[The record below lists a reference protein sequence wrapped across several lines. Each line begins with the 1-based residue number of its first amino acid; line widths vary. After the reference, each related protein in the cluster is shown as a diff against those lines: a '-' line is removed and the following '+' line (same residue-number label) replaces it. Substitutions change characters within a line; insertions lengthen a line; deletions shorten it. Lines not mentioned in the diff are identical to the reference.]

1 MQWQRWLKQGLNG
14 LILLLVAWLLL
25 AAAYVSLGRQFV
37 PAIANYQAELVAKA
51 ESITGR
57 HIRLDSLSAQMQGAQ
72 PVFRLRGLEVHADTD
87 PGSPML
93 FALDNVTARLD
104 LWQSLWRQSLVMDA
118 LQIEGLSLSI
128 SEDAEG
134 HWHLRGLGQQTQSLG
149 GMEQAL
155 KVLREQHRITLLET
169 QVAVSPYDEPRWQ
182 FERGELTL
190 INGAGWQ
197 RLDGRLRLP
206 DGELVRWQVSG
217 LLDSDNLKDLSLG
230 FFLELPASDWSRWL
244 PQDWLERSH
253 LQKLVAG
260 GRFWGSWQNQRLQR
274 LQGTLVAPEISFDHK
289 DSPPLQ
295 DVFSRFAYRY
305 SDTSERLLVQD
316 FSLRIEERVWPMMR
330 AQAERNTAEDEWS
343 LAVDRFS
350 LDRLRDWLPR
360 FVDHPPMAELITT
373 VSPQGNVRNLHL
385 SGRGSPTDIDALQ
398 FSALL
403 DQVGIQAYHNA
414 PMLQGISGS
423 ISGSPSAGE
432 LRINNQQWSMQLPHL
447 FPEVWQYDSAQGAL
461 NWSWS
466 QDGGLGLHTAGIS
479 VAGEEGK
486 AAVKL
491 DLQLPPT
498 GQIPKMDLRV
508 ALRDSQASVHRRYL
522 PLRAPAFSPALG
534 TWLAA
539 SGVKGKVPLAIFS
552 YSGSLLKSA
561 TNEERDIGLYAE
573 LRDGELLFQNGWPL
587 LTEINADLRLQG
599 GLLDIR
605 GEHARLWNTNASDTR
620 VSAQVLG
627 RTGPLMLEI
636 ESAFVG
642 PVGDALKLMQDS
654 PLSELSK
661 DPLAGWT
668 VGSGE
673 VEGNLALS
681 IPLQSDA
688 QAQTQADVSW
698 QLAADNLLIP
708 QLQAPLRHLQGNF
721 AYSREQGLRSDDL
734 SGTFLGAPVK
744 AKLSQREGAQ
754 RVSLSGSHSVEQL
767 RSWSLAS
774 AVPAGLADG
783 NFSWQAEVEVAAQ
796 QQRVQ
801 VSSDL
806 KGLALTLPQPF
817 GKEAQSEL
825 ATKVDLRL
833 ASGGIQ
839 RWHVSA
845 ASGLD
850 VQLLHQGEQ
859 LSGDLRFRA
868 GLAAQSSAPGVVIAA
883 QLPSL
888 DWDEWQQWLSQL
900 PAAAKQSGNSGKGGA
915 AQLLRRA
922 DISAESFTGFGLS
935 LSDLKVGVQ
944 RQPSGW
950 QLALTQ
956 ADVAGDIHLPD
967 NSAEPI
973 DIDLQRLKLGAT
985 DEQAAELLPAMSPDE
1000 PAADLDPP
1008 DPLEKIKPSKLPPLN
1023 VQVAQLSWGGGPVGR
1038 VAFKLRPDATGAQI
1052 PELSLDL
1059 RGLKVEG
1066 RMDWREAP
1074 AHTVFDGNV
1083 TAEDIGEVLTAWQ
1096 YAPTITSK
1104 EFTTRAQ
1111 LNWPGSP
1118 ALFSLRRASGSLEVA
1133 ARDGMLQSGD
1143 NGTQAL
1149 RVFGLL
1155 NFNSLT
1161 RRLRLDFSDLFSK
1174 GTAYDTLDGALYAD
1188 NGVLHS
1194 EKPLVLE
1201 GPGVKMQFEGN
1212 VNLRSDK
1219 VDLGVL
1225 VTLPVTN
1232 NLPLAALLV
1241 GAPQIGGV
1249 LFLADKILGDKVAR
1263 FASVK
1268 YKVSGDW
1275 KQPDVEFDRAFDD
1288 KAALEED

>member
-14 LILLLVAWLLL
+14 LISLLLAWLLL

-57 HIRLDSLSAQMQGAQ
+57 DIRLDSLSAQMQGAQ
-72 PVFRLRGLEVHADTD
+72 PVFRLRGLEVHADAD
-87 PGSPML
+87 PGSPIL

-104 LWQSLWRQSLVMDA
+104 LWQSLWHQTLVMDA

-134 HWHLRGLGQQTQSLG
+134 KWHLRGLGQQTQSPAGL
-149 GMEQAL
+149 EQAI
-155 KVLREQHRITLLET
+155 KMLREQHRITLLDT
-169 QVAVSPYDEPRWQ
+169 QISVSPFDEPRWQ

-206 DGELVRWQVSG
+206 DGELVSWQVSG
-217 LLDSDNLKDLSLG
+217 LLDSDSLDDLSLG

-244 PQDWLERSH
+244 PQAWLERSR
-253 LQKLVAG
+253 LQQLVVG

-274 LQGTLVAPEISFDHK
+274 LQGTLVAPEVSFKHEGA
-289 DSPPLQ
+289 PPLQ
-295 DVFSRFAYRY
+295 DVFGRFAY
-305 SDTSERLLVQD
+305 SSTDAGDRLLLQD
-316 FSLRIEERVWPMMR
+316 FSLRIDEQVWPMMR
-330 AQAERNTAEDEWS
+330 AQAQRDNAEGEWS
-343 LAVDRFS
+343 LAIDRLS
-350 LDRLRDWLPR
+350 LDRLRDWVPR
-360 FVDHPPMAELITT
+360 FVDHPPMAELITALA
-373 VSPQGNVRNLHL
+373 PQGSVRNVHL
-385 SGRGSPTDIDALQ
+385 SGRGSPMDIDALQ
-398 FSALL
+398 FTALL

-414 PMLQGISGS
+414 PMVLGVSGS
-423 ISGSPSAGE
+423 LSGALGAGE
-432 LRINNQQWSMQLPHL
+432 LRVNNQQWSMQLPQL

-466 QDGGLGLHTAGIS
+466 SDEGLRLRSDGIS
-479 VAGEEGK
+479 VAGADGHG
-486 AAVKL
+486 AAQL
-491 DLQLPPT
+491 DLHLPPT
-498 GQIPKMDLRV
+498 GQIPTMDLRV
-508 ALRDSQASVHRRYL
+508 ALRDSQAPVHRRYL
-522 PLRAPAFSPALG
+522 PLRAPAFNPALG
-534 TWLAA
+534 SWLAA
-539 SGVKGKVPLAIFS
+539 SGLKGKVPLAIFS

-561 TNEERDIGLYAE
+561 TSQEREIGLYAE
-573 LRDGELLFQNGWPL
+573 LRDGELLFQNGWPV
-587 LTEINADLRLQG
+587 LTKVNADLRLQG

-605 GEHARLWNTNASDTR
+605 GQHARLWHSDASETR
-620 VSAQVLG
+620 VTAQVLG
-627 RTGPLMLEI
+627 RTGPLTLQI
-636 ESAFVG
+636 QSAFVG
-642 PVGDALKLMQDS
+642 PVADALKLMQES
-654 PLSELSK
+654 PLRDLSK
-661 DPLAGWT
+661 DPLAGWA
-668 VGSGE
+668 VGEGE
-673 VEGNLALS
+673 VSGTLKLG
-681 IPLQSDA
+681 IPLESSGK
-688 QAQTQADVSW
+688 AQTEADVQW
-698 QLAADNLLIP
+698 QLNADSLLIP
-708 QLQAPLRHLQGNF
+708 QLQAPLRQLQGNF

-734 SGTFLGAPVK
+734 TGRFLGAPIK
-744 AKLSQREGAQ
+744 AKLHQTDGTQ
-754 RVSLSGSHSVEQL
+754 RVSLSGSHTVEQL
-767 RSWSLAS
+767 LSWPLAA
-774 AVPAGLADG
+774 AVPPALAEG
-783 NFSWQAEVEVAAQ
+783 KFSWHADVAIAAQ

-806 KGLALTLPQPF
+806 QGFALLLPQPF
-817 GKEAQSEL
+817 GKRAPDEL
-825 ATKVDLRL
+825 ATKLDLRL
-833 ASGGIQ
+833 ASGGVQ

-845 ASGLD
+845 ANGLD
-850 VQLLHQGEQ
+850 AQLLHQGEQ

-868 GLAAQSSAPGVVIAA
+868 GLAEASNTPGLTVTAA
-883 QLPSL
+883 LPSV
-888 DWDEWQQWLSQL
+888 DWDEWQQWLGQL
-900 PAAAKQSGNSGKGGA
+900 PADTKQGGA
-915 AQLLRRA
+915 GTPKQLVR
-922 DISAESFTGFGLS
+922 SAHITAEQFSGMGMS
-935 LSDLKVGVQ
+935 LSDLQVGLQ
-944 RQPSGW
+944 RKAGGW

-956 ADVAGDIHLPD
+956 SELAGDIYLPD

-973 DIDLQRLKLGAT
+973 NVDLQRLKLGAT
-985 DEQAAELLPAMSPDE
+985 DQQAAELLPAMSPDE
-1000 PAADLDPP
+1000 TLADLDPP
-1008 DPLEKIKPSKLPPLN
+1008 DPLEKLQPSRLPPLD
-1023 VQVAQLSWGGGPVGR
+1023 VQIAQLSWGSGPVGR
-1038 VAFKLRPDATGAQI
+1038 VAFKFRPDATGAQI
-1052 PELSLDL
+1052 PELALDL
-1059 RGLKVEG
+1059 RGLKVAG
-1066 RMDWREAP
+1066 SMDWREAP
-1074 AHTVFDGNV
+1074 AHTVFDGTV
-1083 TAEDIGEVLTAWQ
+1083 SAEDVGKVLSAWE

-1118 ALFSLRRASGSLEVA
+1118 ALFSLRRSSGSLKVA

-1188 NGVLHS
+1188 NGVLHT

-1201 GPGVKMQFEGN
+1201 GPGVKMQFEGD